1 MSTVENFV
9 KGGLASGGVVTASAM
24 FSLTMTAVLQ
34 ALPMVQAVLLLGIFA
49 LLPMVVVLSR
59 YCISM
64 MVIGAMAIF
73 TVKF

>member
-1 MSTVENFV
+1 M

-24 FSLTMTAVLQ
+24 FSVTMTVVLQ
-34 ALPMVQAVLLLGIFA
+34 ALPMVQAVLLLGNFA
-49 LLPMVVVLSR
+49 LLPMVVMLSR
-59 YCISM
+59 YSISM